1 MTRALCACGRHASVL
16 YLRRSTSGRPES
28 LSRPKPMSFL
38 TLLQR
43 NLTWFWRTNAAVV
56 CGVAVAVSVLAG
68 ALLVG
73 DSVRASLR
81 HLALE
86 RLGATEFVVASGT
99 FFRDALAEDVAE
111 AAGGGATRTAPL
123 IALDGL
129 VAHGGG
135 EGRRAGSVRVYG
147 VDDRFWQFHG
157 IADVAGPVT
166 RGAFLSPALAEELGA
181 AEGDSVLV
189 RVQRPSAIPSGVL
202 QGRRDDT
209 SRAVRVTVERV
220 LESAR
225 LGEFSV
231 VPTQGPVRAIF
242 VPIERL
248 QRDLEQPGSANTLLV
263 STTGSTGDLGTDIAA
278 IDRAVADA
286 ARVEDLGLKLIPVPA
301 RHAVAIE
308 SGTGLVDEPL
318 RRIIVEE
325 AERLGHRTLPVL
337 TYLANEI
344 RIGDASIPY
353 SVITAMDVRAYADL
367 HVTPAGDLAE
377 QPAPEPLW
385 LNEWA
390 TRELAARPGDSVSI
404 EYFLWSD
411 EAGLQTKTA
420 DFVFAGTVPM
430 AGAGGDRT
438 LTPEYPGITDAPRIG
453 DWDPPFPVDLRR
465 IRPQDERYWDDYRA
479 APKAFI
485 TLERGQEL
493 WPSPF
498 GTLTAVRVALPGDA
512 PLSQAAEEVVAAVRA
527 RYTPALAGVVTHP
540 VRARALEAAQ
550 GTTDF
555 GEYFVYFSFFLVVSA
570 LLLTGLFFK
579 LGTEQRAREVGLLQA
594 LGFRLRTVRRLLT
607 AEGLVLAIVG
617 SLLGIAGAVAFSGLI
632 LFGLRTWWV
641 DAVGT
646 RALVL
651 HVAPLSLALGAAGG
665 VAMALAAM
673 AVTLRGLAAMSPR
686 ALLGGSVSAPRG
698 MVRTGSL
705 TDWRVPLVCTVAA
718 AGLLLMAAAGLM
730 STTGAFFGAGALL
743 LVAGLAA
750 FSRWLRRSPGAAITE
765 GGTWSVARLGARQTR
780 WRPGR
785 SVLVVALIA
794 SATFMIVAVSA
805 FRRDTG
811 AALDSPASGTG
822 GFPFYAETLVPVMHD
837 PGTPA
842 GRQELGFPSD
852 DELVVEGLR
861 IARFRMRPGDEGSCL
876 NLYRPTNPRI
886 IAPTDAFRQEGRFT
900 FASSLAETDEE
911 RQNPWLL
918 LDRMLPD
925 GAVPVIGD
933 ATSLTYALHRSV
945 GDDLVIDG
953 PGGEPITLRV
963 VAALSDSMLQSELI
977 VGERDF
983 VRLFPRHEGYRFF
996 LLDAPVERR
1005 DEVAATLEDRLAD
1018 YGFDARSAPARLAS
1032 YHRVENTYL
1041 STFQTLGGLGLV
1053 LGTFGL
1059 GAVLLRNVLER
1070 RRELALLRAVGYR
1083 ANHLTT
1089 MVFAESVLLLVA
1101 GLLGGTLAA
1110 LLAIAPALAARGG
1123 TAPVVSTLVLLAVV
1137 FAAGL
1142 ASSLV
1147 ATRAAARMPLL
1158 AALRSE

>member
-1 MTRALCACGRHASVL
+1 MVPR
-16 YLRRSTSGRPES
+16 
-28 LSRPKPMSFL
+28 PMSFL

-43 NLTWFWRTNAAVV
+43 NLTWFWRTNVAVV

-99 FFRDALAEDVAE
+99 FFRAALAGDVA
-111 AAGGGATRTAPL
+111 AAASNGTRAAPL
-123 IALDGL
+123 IALEGL

-135 EGRRAGSVRVYG
+135 EGRRAGSVSVYG

-157 IADVAGPVT
+157 VPDVEGPVT

-181 AEGDSVLV
+181 AEGDSILV

-220 LESAR
+220 LGPAR

-242 VPIERL
+242 VPMERL
-248 QRDLEQPGSANTLLV
+248 QRDLEQPGSANTVLV
-263 STTGSTGDLGTDIAA
+263 STTAAGDDPETTVAA
-278 IDRAVADA
+278 IDRAIAEA
-286 ARVEDLGLKLIPVPA
+286 ARFEDLGLKLVPVPD
-301 RHAVAIE
+301 RHAVAVE
-308 SGTGLVDEPL
+308 SAAGLVDEPL
-318 RRIIVEE
+318 RRIVVEE
-325 AERLGHRTLPVL
+325 AERRGHRTLPVL

-344 RIGDASIPY
+344 RVGEASIPY

-367 HVTPAGDLAE
+367 HGTPAGDLA
-377 QPAPEPLW
+377 QPAGEPLW

-390 TRELAARPGDSVSI
+390 ARELAARPGDPVSI

-411 EAGLQTKTA
+411 EAGLQTLTA
-420 DFVFAGTVPM
+420 DFVVAGTVPM
-430 AGAGGDRT
+430 DGAGGDRT

-465 IRPQDERYWDDYRA
+465 IRPQDERYWEDYRA

-485 TLERGQEL
+485 TLARGQEL

-498 GTLTAVRVALPGDA
+498 GTLTAVRVALPPDA
-512 PLSQAAEEVVAAVRA
+512 PLAQAADDFAAAVRA
-527 RYTPALAGVVTHP
+527 RYTPALAGVVTQP
-540 VRARALEAAQ
+540 VRARALEAAR

-579 LGTEQRAREVGLLQA
+579 LGTEQRVREVGLLQA

-607 AEGLVLAIVG
+607 AEGLVLAIIG
-617 SLLGIAGAVAFSGLI
+617 SLLGMAGAVAFSSLI
-632 LFGLRTWWV
+632 LYGLRTWWV

-651 HVAPLSLALGAAGG
+651 HVAPLSLALGAVGG
-665 VAMALAAM
+665 VGMALAAM

-686 ALLGGSVSAPRG
+686 ALLGGSLSAPHG
-698 MVRTGSL
+698 MVRGGSL
-705 TDWRVPLVCTVAA
+705 GDWRVPLFCALAAGGLLLLAA
-718 AGLLLMAAAGLM
+718 AGVM
-730 STTGAFFGAGALL
+730 SNTGAFFGAGALL
-743 LVAGLAA
+743 LVGGLAA

-765 GGTWSVARLGARQTR
+765 GGPWGVARLGARQTR

-837 PGTPA
+837 PGTPP
-842 GRQELGFPSD
+842 GRQELGFASD
-852 DELVVEGLR
+852 DELVLEGLHV
-861 IARFRMRPGDEGSCL
+861 ARFRMRPGDEGSCL

-886 IAPTDAFRQEGRFT
+886 VAPTDAFRQEGRFT
-900 FASSLAETDEE
+900 FASSIADTDDE
-911 RQNPWLL
+911 RRNPWLL
-918 LDRMLPD
+918 LDRTLPD
-925 GAVPVIGD
+925 GAIPVIGD

-945 GDDLVIDG
+945 GDDLVVDG

-983 VRLFPRHEGYRFF
+983 VRLFPRYEGYRFF
-996 LLDAPVERR
+996 LLDAPADRR
-1005 DEVAATLEDRLAD
+1005 EDVAALLEDRLAD

-1041 STFQTLGGLGLV
+1041 STFQTLGALGLM

-1083 ANHLTT
+1083 ADHLTM
-1089 MVFAESVLLLVA
+1089 MVFAESILLLVA

-1123 TAPVVSTLVLLAVV
+1123 TAPVASTLLLLAVV